1 MSALLRRRRRA
12 AAVLAALLALA
23 LAADAVLKAERPGVA
38 HEAAALAADGWDAR
52 GLLAFGEGEG
62 AAGDANDAGAVEPLP
77 EGFAEEV
84 MPLDGYADVRVGAEG
99 AVVGF
104 TANAEPARAFEE
116 VRRALCERG
125 WTSVPSGSDA
135 GGSFVKRAGPRTW
148 AYVAC
153 VRTGETTS
161 VVVQCAAIDG
171 KGRA

>member
-62 AAGDANDAGAVEPLP
+62 AAGDANDAYAVEPLP

-84 MPLDGYADVRVGAEG
+84 MPLDGYADVRVTRSRRVRSRRCEERC
-99 AVVGF
+99 
-104 TANAEPARAFEE
+104 ANAVGRRCPRAAMRAAR
-116 VRRALCERG
+116 
-125 WTSVPSGSDA
+125 S
-135 GGSFVKRAGPRTW
+135 
-148 AYVAC
+148 
-153 VRTGETTS
+153 
-161 VVVQCAAIDG
+161 
-171 KGRA
+171 